1 MSDLLEIIKKE
12 ISTGG
17 PITVSRYMELALAH
31 PEFGYYMKQDP
42 FGEGGDFIT
51 APEISQMFGELIGIW
66 AAVVWQGMGSPKK
79 INLVELGPGRGTLMA
94 DCTRAASTLE
104 EFEEAIRIYFVET
117 SPALREIQKK
127 SLLSPDMRM
136 PAWRDNFNDVEDGP
150 LIVIAN
156 EFFDALP
163 IDQYEKSDNG
173 WHVRCIDWD
182 NDAGALKF
190 TLGNMLDEAKPDT
203 KSIVP
208 PDLRAAPPGAI
219 FEHCSMAENIISSIS
234 ERIKKFGGAALI
246 IDYGHIE
253 RGIGDTLQALK
264 NHSYFDPLLS
274 PGEADITT
282 HVDFSLLADAAEGV
296 GVNVFGPVPQGAFLS
311 RLGLRQRA
319 DRLMLGA
326 SKEQIEEIESTH
338 ARLVETEQMGTLFKV
353 IAISSEGLGVP
364 PWAE

>member
-12 ISTGG
+12 ISGGG

-31 PEFGYYMKQDP
+31 PQFGYYMKQDP

-66 AAVVWQGMGSPKK
+66 AAVVWQGMGEPEK

-94 DCTRAASTLE
+94 DCTRAASALE
-104 EFEEAIRIYFVET
+104 KFEEAIRIYFVET
-117 SPALREIQKK
+117 SPTLREIQKK

-136 PAWRDNFNDVEDGP
+136 PAWRDNFDDVGDGP

-182 NDAGALKF
+182 NELSALKY
-190 TLGNMLDEAKPDT
+190 TLGDKLEDES
-203 KSIVP
+203 SIP
-208 PDLRAAPPGAI
+208 ADLRIAPPGAI
-219 FEHCSMAENIISSIS
+219 FEHCSIAENIISSIS
-234 ERIKKFGGAALI
+234 ERIKKHGGAALI

-274 PGEADITT
+274 PGEADITA
-282 HVDFSLLADAAEGV
+282 HVDFSLLADVAEGV

-338 ARLVETEQMGTLFKV
+338 ARLVGADQMGTLFKV

>member
-12 ISTGG
+12 ISGAG

-31 PEFGYYMKQDP
+31 PQFGYYMKQDP
-42 FGEGGDFIT
+42 FGQDGDFIT

-94 DCTRAASTLE
+94 DCTRAAAALE
-104 EFEEAIRIYFVET
+104 EFEEAVRIYLVET

-127 SLLSPDMRM
+127 TLLSPDMRM
-136 PAWRDNFNDVEDGP
+136 PAWRDNFDDVDEGP
-150 LIVIAN
+150 LIIIAN

-163 IDQYEKSDNG
+163 IDQYEKSDSA
-173 WHVRCIDWD
+173 WHARTIDWD
-182 NDAGALKF
+182 SNAGAFKY
-190 TLGNMLDEAKPDT
+190 TLGKKLDDESPIP
-203 KSIVP
+203 S
-208 PDLRAAPPGAI
+208 DLRIAPPGAI
-219 FEHCSMAENIISSIS
+219 FEHCPVGEKIMRSIAT
-234 ERIKKFGGAALI
+234 RIKKFGGAALI

-274 PGEADITT
+274 PGEADITA
-282 HVDFSLLADAAEGV
+282 HVDFSLLAHVAEDV
-296 GVNVFGPVPQGAFLS
+296 GVNIFGPVPQGAFLS

-319 DRLMLGA
+319 DSLMLGA
-326 SKEQIEEIESTH
+326 AKEQIEEIEGAH
-338 ARLVETEQMGTLFKV
+338 ARLVGAEQMGTLFKV
-353 IAISSEGLGVP
+353 IAISSADLGVP